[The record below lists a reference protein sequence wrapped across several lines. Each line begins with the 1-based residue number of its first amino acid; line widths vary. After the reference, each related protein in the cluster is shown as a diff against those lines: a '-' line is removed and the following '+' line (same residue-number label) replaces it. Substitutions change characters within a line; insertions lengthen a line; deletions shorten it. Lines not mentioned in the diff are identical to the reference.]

1 MIIIEKSGD
10 ITFLEYTK
18 DVLPDKLYNKLLLEI
33 TSYNDW
39 KSGKNNK
46 NKDIDREQKWFHHAG
61 EPFCKTWKNSYD
73 RWLSHDYSP
82 VLRETEE
89 YVNSFV
95 NKRIPPE
102 VEIPNY
108 NSILINKYKNG
119 SCFIPRHRDNP
130 SSFGKTPTIAL
141 ISIGCPR
148 EFVIKNSNTR
158 YSYTLGDNSL
168 LIMAGASQQ
177 CYTHELLE
185 DPTISDCRYSL
196 SFREHKLE

>member
-18 DVLPDKLYNKLLLEI
+18 GVLPDKLYNKLLLEI

-89 YVNSFV
+89 YVF
-95 NKRIPPE
+95 
-102 VEIPNY
+102 
-108 NSILINKYKNG
+108 L
-119 SCFIPRHRDNP
+119 
-130 SSFGKTPTIAL
+130 
-141 ISIGCPR
+141 
-148 EFVIKNSNTR
+148 
-158 YSYTLGDNSL
+158 
-168 LIMAGASQQ
+168 
-177 CYTHELLE
+177 
-185 DPTISDCRYSL
+185 
-196 SFREHKLE
+196 